1 MTCVKDNTKYGEVL
15 TPKYLYVP
23 QSGVPK
29 AAAPALVQPGSHVQV
44 EVAVLQTPL
53 SEQPASSVQLPET
66 APTKSTAT
74 IKIFIIIMR
83 RFFLVLVQYRKGK
96 KGNAAAAA
104 APVAHCTSIL
114 PCVLV

>member
-1 MTCVKDNTKYGEVL
+1 M
-15 TPKYLYVP
+15 
-23 QSGVPK
+23 
-29 AAAPALVQPGSHVQV
+29 QV

-83 RFFLVLVQYRKGK
+83 ETLRRFFLVEESSYSTEKAKKAMLLLLLLQLHTAQAYYHAYSCDTPNITVGGNIFSSFKLGINSGK
-96 KGNAAAAA
+96 ECPNGAG
-104 APVAHCTSIL
+104 
-114 PCVLV
+114 

>member
-1 MTCVKDNTKYGEVL
+1 M
-15 TPKYLYVP
+15 
-23 QSGVPK
+23 
-29 AAAPALVQPGSHVQV
+29 QV

-83 RFFLVLVQYRKGK
+83 RFFLVEESSYSTEKAKKAMLLLLLLQLHTAQAYYHAYSCDTPNITVGGNIFSSFKLGINSGK
-96 KGNAAAAA
+96 ECPNGAG
-104 APVAHCTSIL
+104 
-114 PCVLV
+114 